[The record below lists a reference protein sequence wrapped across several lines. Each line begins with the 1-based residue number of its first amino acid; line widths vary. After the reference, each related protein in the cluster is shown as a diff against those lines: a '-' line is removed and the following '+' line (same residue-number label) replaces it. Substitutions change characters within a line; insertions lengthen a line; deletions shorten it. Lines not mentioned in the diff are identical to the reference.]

1 MVLFTKENMY
11 IDKPIPVVNIPN
23 VRFIGG
29 PTRQGRT
36 GGIQGGWDP
45 ERSVAV
51 INTVG
56 VPVEEALADILMK
69 ARNVVINMECDGEAS
84 WVKSLGE
91 SWPTQSVDQWVD
103 WITNPSLG

>member
-45 ERSVAV
+45 EISVAV

-56 VPVEEALADILMK
+56 VPVEKSLGDTGINSRK
-69 ARNVVINMECDGEAS
+69 VVICIMYVSKAS
-84 WVKSLGE
+84 WVSSLR
-91 SWPTQSVDQWVD
+91 
-103 WITNPSLG
+103 